1 MFLDLFLV
9 FVGVCWVGFCFS
21 SFSLVLEVDRFLFLI
36 VSVSFFCLEV
46 EGMFFDLSVGV
57 SCTLGIIVLRVL
69 ISSCRSFI
77 KFVNSSSIFIV
88 FICVF
93 ASFSTWFEGVL
104 VTWEKVNLLKGFSI
118 SLLASGK
125 VMFLVIF
132 ILIISFSLSQILQ
145 FFESALWFP
154 LQLLQFKLFLQD
166 SSIWFGSCSPHLTH
180 TCFLVQC
187 SFRCPYFWQLWHL
200 LGLGIYVSTLT
211 TV

>member
-1 MFLDLFLV
+1 
-9 FVGVCWVGFCFS
+9 
-21 SFSLVLEVDRFLFLI
+21 
-36 VSVSFFCLEV
+36 
-46 EGMFFDLSVGV
+46 MFFDLSVGV

-104 VTWEKVNLLKGFSI
+104 VTCEKVNLLKGFSI

-145 FFESALWFP
+145 YFESAL
-154 LQLLQFKLFLQD
+154 
-166 SSIWFGSCSPHLTH
+166 
-180 TCFLVQC
+180 
-187 SFRCPYFWQLWHL
+187 
-200 LGLGIYVSTLT
+200 
-211 TV
+211 